1 MKLFIKTHTL
11 YKYKDIRERMYDN
24 MKKKKIFITSLVTL
38 GALGIGAISV
48 SAYMCNSQDK
58 AEILSE
64 LTGKSTNEI
73 IEERVNEDKTYGTI
87 ALESGVLE
95 KFQEKNL
102 EQMKTNLN
110 NKVEAGAISKEE
122 ADTIISN
129 RENAMQNCDGTGIE
143 SKECNY
149 QANKGMNCNGSGYN
163 KNGLGKGLGQ
173 KNCIN
178 K

>member
-1 MKLFIKTHTL
+1 
-11 YKYKDIRERMYDN
+11 
-24 MKKKKIFITSLVTL
+24 MKKKKIFITSLLTL

-48 SAYMCNSQDK
+48 SAYMCNPQDK
-58 AEILSE
+58 AKILSE
-64 LTGKSTNEI
+64 LTGKSINEI
-73 IEERVNEDKTYGTI
+73 IEGRVNEDKTYGTI
-87 ALESGVLE
+87 ALENGVLE
-95 KFQEKNL
+95 EFQEKNI

-110 NKVEAGAISKEE
+110 EKVETGAVSKEE

-129 RENAMQNCDGTGIE
+129 RENSMKNCDGSGLGL
-143 SKECNY
+143 KECNY
-149 QANKGMNCNGSGYN
+149 QTNKGTNCNGLGYN

>member
-1 MKLFIKTHTL
+1 
-11 YKYKDIRERMYDN
+11 

-73 IEERVNEDKTYGTI
+73 TEERVNEDKTYGTI
-87 ALESGVLE
+87 ALENGVLE
-95 KFQEKNL
+95 EFKEKNL
-102 EQMKTNLN
+102 EQMKTNL
-110 NKVEAGAISKEE
+110 SQKEE

-129 RENAMQNCDGTGIE
+129 REKPKQNCDGIGLGF
-143 SKECNY
+143 KECNF
-149 QANKGMNCNGSGYN
+149 QTNKEMNCNGSGN
-163 KNGLGKGLGQ
+163 TKNGLGLGQ

-178 K
+178 KKNRL

>member
-1 MKLFIKTHTL
+1 
-11 YKYKDIRERMYDN
+11 
-24 MKKKKIFITSLVTL
+24 MKKVFITSLLTL

-48 SAYMCNSQDK
+48 SAYMYNFQDK

-73 IEERVNEDKTYGTI
+73 IEQRVNEDKTYGTI
-87 ALESGVLE
+87 ALENGVLE
-95 KFQEKNL
+95 EFQEKNL
-102 EQMKTNLN
+102 EQIKTNLN
-110 NKVEAGAISKEE
+110 EKVESGVISKEE

-129 RENAMQNCDGTGIE
+129 RENAMKNCDGTDSGV
-143 SKECNY
+143 KKCNY
-149 QANKGMNCNGSGYN
+149 QTNKGMNCKGSYYN
-163 KNGLGKGLGQ
+163 KNGLGQ

>member
-1 MKLFIKTHTL
+1 
-11 YKYKDIRERMYDN
+11 
-24 MKKKKIFITSLVTL
+24 MKKVFITSLLIL
-38 GALGIGAISV
+38 GALGIGATSV

-73 IEERVNEDKTYGTI
+73 LEQIVNEDKTYGTI
-87 ALESGVLE
+87 ALENGVLE
-95 KFQEKNL
+95 EFQEKNL

-110 NKVEAGAISKEE
+110 EKVEAGVISKEE

-129 RENAMQNCDGTGIE
+129 RENAMKNCDGTG
-143 SKECNY
+143 SVLKKCNY
-149 QANKGMNCNGSGYN
+149 QTNKGMNCNGSENN
-163 KNGLGKGLGQ
+163 KNGLEQ

-178 K
+178 KANRL

>member
-1 MKLFIKTHTL
+1 
-11 YKYKDIRERMYDN
+11 
-24 MKKKKIFITSLVTL
+24 MKKKKIFITSLLTL

-48 SAYMCNSQDK
+48 SANMSNFQDK

-73 IEERVNEDKTYGTI
+73 IEERIEENKTYGTI
-87 ALESGVLE
+87 ATENGVLE
-95 KFQEKNL
+95 EFQNKNL
-102 EQMKTNLN
+102 DQIKNNLN
-110 NKVEAGAISKEE
+110 EKVGEVVISKEE
-122 ADTIISN
+122 ADEIISN
-129 RENAMQNCDGTGIE
+129 RENTMQNCNVSGLGL
-143 SKECNY
+143 KECNY
-149 QANKGMNCNGSGYN
+149 QANQGMHGNGPAYN

>member
-1 MKLFIKTHTL
+1 
-11 YKYKDIRERMYDN
+11 
-24 MKKKKIFITSLVTL
+24 MKKEKFLITSLLTL

-73 IEERVNEDKTYGTI
+73 IEERVDEDKNYGTI
-87 ALESGVLE
+87 ALENGVLE
-95 KFQEKNL
+95 EFQEKNL
-102 EQMKTNLN
+102 EQMKTTLN
-110 NKVEAGAISKEE
+110 EKVEDGVISKEE
-122 ADTIISN
+122 ADTIIN
-129 RENAMQNCDGTGIE
+129 NKENAMQNCDGTGIG
-143 SKECNY
+143 SKKCNY
-149 QANKGMNCNGSGYN
+149 QANKGMNCNGSRYN
-163 KNGLGKGLGQ
+163 KNGLGQ

>member
-1 MKLFIKTHTL
+1 
-11 YKYKDIRERMYDN
+11 
-24 MKKKKIFITSLVTL
+24 MKKKKIFITSLLTL

-48 SAYMCNSQDK
+48 SAYMCNFQDK

-73 IEERVNEDKTYGTI
+73 VEERVNENKTYGTI
-87 ALESGVLE
+87 SLENGVLE
-95 KFQEKNL
+95 ELKDKEL
-102 EQMKTNLN
+102 EQIKTNLN
-110 NKVEAGAISKEE
+110 EKVEAGKITKEE

-129 RENAMQNCDGTGIE
+129 REKSMKNCNGAGLGL
-143 SKECNY
+143 KECNY
-149 QANKGMNCNGSGYN
+149 QTNKEMNCNGSGYH
-163 KNGLGKGLGQ
+163 KKGLGKGLGQ